1 MFAPGHVPAAYSSVL
16 SAWSE
21 GATVDGNTAPYG
33 EATFAENGLVFS
45 RRTGGGGGGRGVNIA
60 AFAPGTAELIRPV
73 TNFDTYGVDGAWDAM
88 IAFIDDL
95 PNGSLML
102 IAIADEAAISVD
114 YPPALRGVIALEA
127 QGSQLIRSY
136 LFRNSWAMACYK
148 GQGVALDEKL
158 GAGVRVTVQ
167 TTVTISSPV
176 LPAMYPVT
184 GRVTSGGVGVPGV
197 TVLVGD
203 RTGVTNAS
211 GRYVVAG
218 LLAGNYAV
226 APLSAGYAYA
236 PTSSLVTLP
245 SSGGDI
251 NFVTSRINNAPV
263 AANLTITT
271 PEDTTALV
279 TLAAVDAD
287 GDPLA
292 FAVQS
297 MPDHGDLSGAAP
309 ALSYVPDPNFHGS
322 DHFTFTASD
331 GTAVSNTAS
340 VTITVTAVNDA
351 PQAVSQTVTTA
362 EDTARSITLAAS
374 DVDGDALT
382 YTVLAAPTHGSLS
395 GSPPSVTYTPAAN
408 YQGGDSFTFR
418 ASDGTVNSNTATVSI
433 TVSPANDPPTAAA
446 GPDREVSATGLNTP
460 VQLDGSGSTDVDGDP
475 LDFVWREAG
484 TQVGIGP
491 TPSIPLSVGPHTLT
505 LTVRD
510 ESGATSTDTV
520 SVNVTVP
527 ASSGRKLTASG
538 AIHVAGMPARFTLQA
553 SRNRRGRL
561 TGKLKFTDPQTR
573 AVVKSI
579 TVTTLVVEGSRARVF
594 GTARVGTAAAVP
606 FYAEAADLGPRVTDD
621 QFKLE
626 LGGGQTYGPAPL
638 VSGKVKVTQ

>member
-1 MFAPGHVPAAYSSVL
+1 
-16 SAWSE
+16 
-21 GATVDGNTAPYG
+21 
-33 EATFAENGLVFS
+33 
-45 RRTGGGGGGRGVNIA
+45 
-60 AFAPGTAELIRPV
+60 
-73 TNFDTYGVDGAWDAM
+73 
-88 IAFIDDL
+88 
-95 PNGSLML
+95 
-102 IAIADEAAISVD
+102 
-114 YPPALRGVIALEA
+114 
-127 QGSQLIRSY
+127 
-136 LFRNSWAMACYK
+136 
-148 GQGVALDEKL
+148 
-158 GAGVRVTVQ
+158 
-167 TTVTISSPV
+167 
-176 LPAMYPVT
+176 
-184 GRVTSGGVGVPGV
+184 
-197 TVLVGD
+197 
-203 RTGVTNAS
+203 
-211 GRYVVAG
+211 
-218 LLAGNYAV
+218 
-226 APLSAGYAYA
+226 
-236 PTSSLVTLP
+236 
-245 SSGGDI
+245 
-251 NFVTSRINNAPV
+251 
-263 AANLTITT
+263 
-271 PEDTTALV
+271 
-279 TLAAVDAD
+279 
-287 GDPLA
+287 
-292 FAVQS
+292 

-309 ALSYVPDPNFHGS
+309 ALSYVPDPNFHGT

-351 PQAVSQTVTTA
+351 PQAASQTVTTA

-433 TVSPANDPPTAAA
+433 TVSPANDAPTAAA

-460 VQLDGSGSTDVDGDP
+460 VQLDGSGSNDVDGDP

-484 TQVGIGP
+484 TQVGTGP

-527 ASSGRKLTASG
+527 ASSGRKVTASG

-594 GTARVGTAAAVP
+594 GTAQVGTAAAIP
-606 FYAEAADLGPRVTDD
+606 FYAEAADLGPRATDD